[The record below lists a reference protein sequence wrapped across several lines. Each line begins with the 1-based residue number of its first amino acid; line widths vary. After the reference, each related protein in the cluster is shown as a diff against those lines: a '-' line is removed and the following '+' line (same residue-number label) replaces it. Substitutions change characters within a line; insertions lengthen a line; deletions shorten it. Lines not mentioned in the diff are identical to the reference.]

1 MFGETELSRAYLGV
15 TVGRH
20 PALCD
25 RVIDDP
31 GISRRHLRV
40 GITEGRL
47 FAEDLN
53 SLNGTVLDG
62 EEIPP
67 FQPVPLSPDQV
78 LTLGE
83 RGAHR
88 VAAVRRGALMRRP
101 NREISI
107 FTLSALDVL
116 AMSAGVFVL
125 LLVMLMPYHRKVL
138 DAHAAIEAVRI
149 AEAETVA
156 HVQTLEEQG
165 TLHRAEAD
173 AAEAEAAAVLAQAA
187 SLRQAAAE
195 QRQEVLRQ
203 AVASQVQEGDVT
215 TPVIDAIDL
224 VFVIDTTASMG
235 PVLRE
240 VAHSLRGIVR
250 ILERLVPSLRVG
262 VVAYNDRDTGRI
274 PVVTLPP
281 TPTDHGLARVVAF
294 IEGLSASTVGS
305 RTVDEDLYL
314 GLTTATALP
323 LRPEAKQAL
332 VVVGDAE
339 AHPHEQAQALFRAE
353 SFVRGRDNRSISTL
367 FVTTPSSLLHGN
379 VARGFFV
386 ALANAGGGSF
396 TDHAGSMIEGV
407 LLSVFV
413 D

>member
-1 MFGETELSRAYLGV
+1 
-15 TVGRH
+15 
-20 PALCD
+20 
-25 RVIDDP
+25 
-31 GISRRHLRV
+31 
-40 GITEGRL
+40 
-47 FAEDLN
+47 
-53 SLNGTVLDG
+53 
-62 EEIPP
+62 
-67 FQPVPLSPDQV
+67 
-78 LTLGE
+78 
-83 RGAHR
+83 
-88 VAAVRRGALMRRP
+88 MRRS

-138 DAHAAIEAVRI
+138 DAHAAMDAVRI

-165 TLHRAEAD
+165 KLHRAEAD

-187 SLRQAAAE
+187 SLREAAAE
-195 QRQEVLRQ
+195 HRQEARQSTASEVL
-203 AVASQVQEGDVT
+203 EGDVT
-215 TPVIDAIDL
+215 TPVIDSIDL

-262 VVAYNDRDTGRI
+262 VVAYNDRDTGRV

-281 TPTDHGLARVVAF
+281 TPTDHGLARIVAF
-294 IEGLSASTVGS
+294 IDGLSASTVGS
-305 RTVDEDLYL
+305 RTVEEDVYL
-314 GLTTATALP
+314 GLTTAAALP
-323 LRPEAKQAL
+323 LRPGAKQAL
-332 VVVGDAE
+332 VVVGDAA
-339 AHPHEQAQALFRAE
+339 AHRHEQAQALFRAQ
-353 SFVRGRDNRSISTL
+353 SFVRGHDNRSISTL

-379 VARGFFV
+379 DARSFFV
-386 ALANAGGGSF
+386 ALANAGDGNF